1 MGSRK
6 SCESVNP
13 YCASE
18 PGEFPALS
26 QIEPQAPL
34 LGNASTDILPNWDS
48 IDCRRIDHFDH
59 ILSASDGTCEKR
71 ATTND
76 NDAIDADMH
85 ARAGDAELIL
95 RTTQRRSAVMVVV
108 CYSGAAATA
117 GAAGA
122 ADSSTPVGA
131 SSLSLLWSSA
141 SGSITCASGS
151 LSLASAS
158 ASGA

>member
-1 MGSRK
+1 MLRH
-6 SCESVNP
+6 
-13 YCASE
+13 
-18 PGEFPALS
+18 
-26 QIEPQAPL
+26 IEPQAPL
-34 LGNASTDILPNWDS
+34 LGGAHVDILQTGTALIAVALS
-48 IDCRRIDHFDH
+48 FDPV
-59 ILSASDGTCEKR
+59 LSGSDGTGEEC

-85 ARAGDAELIL
+85 VRAGDTELIL
-95 RTTQRRSAVMVVV
+95 RVTQRQSAVMMVF

-131 SSLSLLWSSA
+131 SSPSLLWSSA

-151 LSLASAS
+151 LFPRLCLVETDLPSPEGVLLLREARAAPPHSDR
-158 ASGA
+158 